1 MPLRMVSMHIV
12 WCDMMFFLV
21 TAAVSVECLAAVTC
35 ELEDIH
41 PLGKMLGIS
50 EDTLSAIDSYYDD
63 KDCKFRHTLML
74 WEMENHEEPVKL
86 LISVLNE
93 LRRPDMCQTL
103 SSLSSFGRSCVS
115 IS

>member
-1 MPLRMVSMHIV
+1 M
-12 WCDMMFFLV
+12 
-21 TAAVSVECLAAVTC
+21 SVECLAAVTC

-50 EDTLSAIDSYYDD
+50 ESTLSAIHSYYDD
-63 KDCKFRHTLML
+63 KECKFRHTLML
-74 WEMENHEEPVKL
+74 WEMENHEEP

-115 IS
+115 NHNSVVACIM

>member
-1 MPLRMVSMHIV
+1 M
-12 WCDMMFFLV
+12 
-21 TAAVSVECLAAVTC
+21 SVECLAAVTC

-50 EDTLSAIDSYYDD
+50 ETAIDSYYGD
-63 KDCKFRHTLML
+63 KECKFRHTLML

-115 IS
+115 IHNSVVACIM

>member
-1 MPLRMVSMHIV
+1 MI
-12 WCDMMFFLV
+12 FFIV
-21 TAAVSVECLAAVTC
+21 TAAVSVEFLAAVTC

-50 EDTLSAIDSYYDD
+50 EDTLSAIASHYDD
-63 KDCKFRHTLML
+63 KECKFRHTLML

-86 LISVLNE
+86 LMSVLNE